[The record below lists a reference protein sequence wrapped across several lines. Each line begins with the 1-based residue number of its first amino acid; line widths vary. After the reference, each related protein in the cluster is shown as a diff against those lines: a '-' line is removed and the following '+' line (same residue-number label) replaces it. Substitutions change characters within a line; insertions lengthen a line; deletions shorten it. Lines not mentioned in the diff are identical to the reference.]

1 MKLSELKFSNKAT
14 LKRSCSQTA
23 AFHKIA
29 LVILCNLK
37 ETRKEAR
44 KRFKWKFEWN
54 DFKVRLLT
62 IPLWNNFWVVVVWL
76 FWVAFLPPNF
86 CNNLDELLPPA
97 LGSMLFWPRNAA
109 TEERRLRLG
118 AFKPVIEPGKSRPR
132 LSVGHLVLSYMWR
145 SGRERES
152 CIVNRSS
159 ANRADVWKRLARSG
173 I

>member
-1 MKLSELKFSNKAT
+1 MPREAL
-14 LKRSCSQTA
+14 SQTLRITSIDPAFWWIASRA
-23 AFHKIA
+23 AIHKIA

-37 ETRKEAR
+37 KVKRKSKAAE
-44 KRFKWKFEWN
+44 KKLEMKLEWN

-62 IPLWNNFWVVVVWL
+62 IPLWNNFWVVVVWV

-132 LSVGHLVLSYMWR
+132 LSVGHLVLSYMCR
-145 SGRERES
+145 SGRERELY
-152 CIVNRSS
+152 C
-159 ANRADVWKRLARSG
+159 
-173 I
+173 